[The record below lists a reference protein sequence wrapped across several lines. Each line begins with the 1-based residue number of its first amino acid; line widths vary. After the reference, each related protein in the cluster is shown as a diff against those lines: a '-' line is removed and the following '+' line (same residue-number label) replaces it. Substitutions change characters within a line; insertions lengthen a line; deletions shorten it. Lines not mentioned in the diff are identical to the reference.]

1 MSIHLCKFFIFFDDT
16 LAFMKVQWYNIPT
29 GGENMANIKDI
40 RKKLGYTMKELSL
53 IVGVS
58 EATISRWESGDIA
71 NMKQNNI
78 VSLANALNISPLQ
91 VLDFDDTSIKSN
103 SINADLYEYK
113 YFPVSISAGS
123 LENIDS
129 IQEYELISLS
139 DKILGKYAR
148 SKNIILL
155 KINGESMNNI
165 IPNGSYIIV
174 DTSRN
179 TIHDIKD
186 RDIVVFSEN
195 GSYSVKRYINDSA
208 NQRILF
214 KPDSTDDT
222 FTAIEV
228 KYENSED
235 LRLIGRVVKYIV
247 NLD

>member
-1 MSIHLCKFFIFFDDT
+1 
-16 LAFMKVQWYNIPT
+16 
-29 GGENMANIKDI
+29 MANIKDI

-139 DKILGKYAR
+139 DKILGKYAK

-179 TIHDIKD
+179 TVHDIKD

-235 LRLIGRVVKYIV
+235 LRLIGKVVKYIV
-247 NLD
+247 GLD

>member
-1 MSIHLCKFFIFFDDT
+1 
-16 LAFMKVQWYNIPT
+16 
-29 GGENMANIKDI
+29 MANIKDI

-91 VLDFDDTSIKSN
+91 VLDFDDASIKGN
-103 SINADLYEYK
+103 SINNADLYK

-123 LENIDS
+123 LENIDA
-129 IQEYELISLS
+129 IQDYELVSIS
-139 DKILGKYAR
+139 DKILGKYAKN
-148 SKNIILL
+148 KNIILL
-155 KINGESMNNI
+155 KINGESMNKI
-165 IPNGSYIIV
+165 IPNGSYIVV

-195 GSYSVKRYINDSA
+195 GSYSVKRFINDSA

-228 KYENSED
+228 KYENSEY
-235 LRLIGRVVKYIV
+235 LRLIGKVVKYIV

>member
-1 MSIHLCKFFIFFDDT
+1 MQVFYFFFDGT

-29 GGENMANIKDI
+29 GGENIANIKDI
-40 RKKLGYTMKELSL
+40 RKKLGYTMKDLSL

-195 GSYSVKRYINDSA
+195 GSYSVKRYINDSV

-235 LRLIGRVVKYIV
+235 LRLIGKVVKYIV
-247 NLD
+247 GLD

>member
-1 MSIHLCKFFIFFDDT
+1 
-16 LAFMKVQWYNIPT
+16 
-29 GGENMANIKDI
+29 MANIKDI

-139 DKILGKYAR
+139 DKILGKYAK

-179 TIHDIKD
+179 TVHDIKD

>member
-1 MSIHLCKFFIFFDDT
+1 
-16 LAFMKVQWYNIPT
+16 
-29 GGENMANIKDI
+29 MANIKDI

-139 DKILGKYAR
+139 DKILGKYAK

-195 GSYSVKRYINDSA
+195 GSYSVKRYINDVS

-228 KYENSED
+228 KYENSEN
-235 LRLIGRVVKYIV
+235 LRLIGKVVKYIV
-247 NLD
+247 SLD

>member
-1 MSIHLCKFFIFFDDT
+1 
-16 LAFMKVQWYNIPT
+16 
-29 GGENMANIKDI
+29 MANIKDI

>member
-1 MSIHLCKFFIFFDDT
+1 
-16 LAFMKVQWYNIPT
+16 
-29 GGENMANIKDI
+29 MANIKDI

-139 DKILGKYAR
+139 DKILGKYAK

-235 LRLIGRVVKYIV
+235 LRLIGKVVKYIV

>member
-1 MSIHLCKFFIFFDDT
+1 MQVFYFFFDGT

-195 GSYSVKRYINDSA
+195 GSYSVKRYINDSV

-235 LRLIGRVVKYIV
+235 LRLIGKVVKYIV
-247 NLD
+247 GLD

>member
-1 MSIHLCKFFIFFDDT
+1 
-16 LAFMKVQWYNIPT
+16 
-29 GGENMANIKDI
+29 MANIKDI

-91 VLDFDDTSIKSN
+91 VLDFDDTSMKGN
-103 SINADLYEYK
+103 SINNADLYK

-123 LENIDS
+123 LENIDA

-179 TIHDIKD
+179 AIHDIKD

-195 GSYSVKRYINDSA
+195 GSYSVKRFINDSA

-228 KYENSED
+228 KYENSEG
-235 LRLIGRVVKYIV
+235 LRLIGKVVKYIV
-247 NLD
+247 SLY

>member
-1 MSIHLCKFFIFFDDT
+1 
-16 LAFMKVQWYNIPT
+16 
-29 GGENMANIKDI
+29 MANIKDI

-91 VLDFDDTSIKSN
+91 VLDFDDTSMKGN
-103 SINADLYEYK
+103 SINNADLYK

-123 LENIDS
+123 LENIDA

-179 TIHDIKD
+179 AIHDIKD

-195 GSYSVKRYINDSA
+195 GSYSVKRFINDSA

-235 LRLIGRVVKYIV
+235 LRLIGKVVKYIV
-247 NLD
+247 SLD

>member
-1 MSIHLCKFFIFFDDT
+1 
-16 LAFMKVQWYNIPT
+16 
-29 GGENMANIKDI
+29 
-40 RKKLGYTMKELSL
+40 
-53 IVGVS
+53 
-58 EATISRWESGDIA
+58 
-71 NMKQNNI
+71 
-78 VSLANALNISPLQ
+78 
-91 VLDFDDTSIKSN
+91 
-103 SINADLYEYK
+103 
-113 YFPVSISAGS
+113 
-123 LENIDS
+123 
-129 IQEYELISLS
+129 
-139 DKILGKYAR
+139 
-148 SKNIILL
+148 
-155 KINGESMNNI
+155 MNNI

-235 LRLIGRVVKYIV
+235 LRLIGKVVKYIV
-247 NLD
+247 GLD

>member
-1 MSIHLCKFFIFFDDT
+1 
-16 LAFMKVQWYNIPT
+16 MKEQFNIEV
-29 GGENMANIKDI
+29 GKKI
-40 RKKLGYTMKELSL
+40 RALRKSRGVTMKELGEKVGLSEGNIQRYEIGKIKGIDINLL
-53 IVGVS
+53 IK
-58 EATISRWESGDIA
+58 IA
-71 NMKQNNI
+71 D
-78 VSLANALNISPLQ
+78 
-91 VLDFDDTSIKSN
+91 VLDVSAQYLMGWDKSEN
-103 SINADLYEYK
+103 IADVHMDFKYK

-123 LENIDS
+123 LENIDA
-129 IQEYELISLS
+129 IQEYDLISIS

-155 KINGESMNNI
+155 KINGESMNHI

-179 TIHDIKD
+179 AIHDIKD

-195 GSYSVKRYINDSA
+195 GSYSVKRFINDSA

-235 LRLIGRVVKYIV
+235 LRLIGKVVKYIV

>member
-1 MSIHLCKFFIFFDDT
+1 
-16 LAFMKVQWYNIPT
+16 
-29 GGENMANIKDI
+29 MANIKDI

-91 VLDFDDTSIKSN
+91 VLDFDDTSIKGN
-103 SINADLYEYK
+103 SINNADLYK

-123 LENIDS
+123 LENIDA
-129 IQEYELISLS
+129 IHEYELVSIS
-139 DKILGKYAR
+139 DKILGKYAKN
-148 SKNIILL
+148 KNIILL
-155 KINGESMNNI
+155 KINGESMNKI
-165 IPNGSYIIV
+165 IPDGSYIVV
-174 DTSRN
+174 DTSKN

-247 NLD
+247 SLD

>member
-1 MSIHLCKFFIFFDDT
+1 
-16 LAFMKVQWYNIPT
+16 MKEQFNIEV
-29 GGENMANIKDI
+29 GQKI
-40 RKKLGYTMKELSL
+40 RNLRKNQGITMKELGERVGLSESNIQRYEIGKIKGIDINLL
-53 IVGVS
+53 IK
-58 EATISRWESGDIA
+58 IA
-71 NMKQNNI
+71 D
-78 VSLANALNISPLQ
+78 
-91 VLDFDDTSIKSN
+91 VLDVSAQYLMGGDKNKDTLDTSMN
-103 SINADLYEYK
+103 FQYK
-113 YFPVSISAGS
+113 YFPISISAGS
-123 LENIDS
+123 LENIDA
-129 IQEYELISLS
+129 IQDYEFISLS

-179 TIHDIKD
+179 TINDIKD

-235 LRLIGRVVKYIV
+235 LRLIGKVVKYIV

>member
-1 MSIHLCKFFIFFDDT
+1 
-16 LAFMKVQWYNIPT
+16 
-29 GGENMANIKDI
+29 MANIKDI

-155 KINGESMNNI
+155 KINGESMNKI
-165 IPNGSYIIV
+165 IPNGSYIVV

-195 GSYSVKRYINDSA
+195 GSYSVKRYINDSV

-228 KYENSED
+228 KYENSEY
-235 LRLIGRVVKYIV
+235 LRLIGKVVKYIV

>member
-1 MSIHLCKFFIFFDDT
+1 
-16 LAFMKVQWYNIPT
+16 
-29 GGENMANIKDI
+29 MANIKDI

-179 TIHDIKD
+179 TVHDIKD

-208 NQRILF
+208 SQRILF
-214 KPDSTDDT
+214 KPDSSDDT

>member
-1 MSIHLCKFFIFFDDT
+1 
-16 LAFMKVQWYNIPT
+16 
-29 GGENMANIKDI
+29 MANIKDI

-235 LRLIGRVVKYIV
+235 LRLIGKVVKYIV
-247 NLD
+247 SLD

>member
-1 MSIHLCKFFIFFDDT
+1 
-16 LAFMKVQWYNIPT
+16 
-29 GGENMANIKDI
+29 MANIKDI

-139 DKILGKYAR
+139 DKILGKYAK

-235 LRLIGRVVKYIV
+235 LRLIGKVVKYIV
-247 NLD
+247 GLD

>member
-1 MSIHLCKFFIFFDDT
+1 MYLSSNLKFLRKQSGFSQDHI
-16 LAFMKVQWYNIPT
+16 
-29 GGENMANIKDI
+29 ANL
-40 RKKLGYTMKELSL
+40 LGYKSFT
-53 IVGVS
+53 
-58 EATISRWESGDIA
+58 TIQKWESGISEPSISTVQKLCELY
-71 NMKQNNI
+71 N
-78 VSLANALNISPLQ
+78 VSMSEILYTKLSSN
-91 VLDFDDTSIKSN
+91 DKSITESTRN
-103 SINADLYEYK
+103 TDLYEYK

-174 DTSRN
+174 DASRN

-228 KYENSED
+228 KYENSEN
-235 LRLIGRVVKYIV
+235 LRLIGKVVKYIV

>member
-1 MSIHLCKFFIFFDDT
+1 
-16 LAFMKVQWYNIPT
+16 
-29 GGENMANIKDI
+29 MANIKDI

-208 NQRILF
+208 NRRILF

-222 FTAIEV
+222 FTAIEI

-247 NLD
+247 SLD

>member
-1 MSIHLCKFFIFFDDT
+1 
-16 LAFMKVQWYNIPT
+16 
-29 GGENMANIKDI
+29 MANIKDI

-91 VLDFDDTSIKSN
+91 VLDFDDTSIKGN
-103 SINADLYEYK
+103 SINNADLYK

-123 LENIDS
+123 LENIDA
-129 IQEYELISLS
+129 IQEYELVSIS
-139 DKILGKYAR
+139 DKILGKYAKN
-148 SKNIILL
+148 KNIILL
-155 KINGESMNNI
+155 KINGESMNKI
-165 IPNGSYIIV
+165 IPDGSYIVV

-247 NLD
+247 SLD